1 MSFVRKRGV
10 DEKSISYVERYL
22 QEIPKETQKKHRYAV
37 ERTVGYNFIYAD
49 EDKELALLLING
61 VIASPGEDHPAAYV
75 FFVGQD
81 MILLQ
86 GDERGL
92 FCNFE
97 TKQGGLQYLI
107 LPYDVPAHL
116 RGKEIELREW
126 ITEAFICL
134 GQSNSD
140 QFIRY
145 DHIEVLFDQ
154 QYTPRNFPR

>member
-1 MSFVRKRGV
+1 MSFVKNSKT
-10 DEKSISYVERYL
+10 DEKLVCYVERYKT
-22 QEIPKETQKKHRYAV
+22 EIPRDVQKEHRYAC
-37 ERTVGYNFIYAD
+37 EREIGYNFFFVD
-49 EDKELALLLING
+49 DDRDMALLLIHN
-61 VIASPGEDHPAAYV
+61 VIASLGEDHPAAYV

-97 TKQGGLQYLI
+97 TKQGGLLYLI

-116 RGKEIELREW
+116 KRREAELRQW

-154 QYTPRNFPR
+154 QYTSRNFPR

>member
-1 MSFVRKRGV
+1 MLSDIKQ
-10 DEKSISYVERYL
+10 KL
-22 QEIPKETQKKHRYAV
+22 QKKFKKKHRYAV
-37 ERTVGYNFIYAD
+37 ERQILYGSYYID
-49 EDKELALLLING
+49 EDRDMGLIIINA

-97 TKQGGLQYLI
+97 TKQGGFQYLI
-107 LPYDVPAHL
+107 LPYDVPVHL
-116 RGKEIELREW
+116 KGGEFELRQW

>member
-1 MSFVRKRGV
+1 MSFVRKKGAN
-10 DEKSISYVERYL
+10 EKSVRYVERYE
-22 QEIPKETQKKHRYAV
+22 QEIPKEIQKKHRYAC
-37 ERTVGYNFIYAD
+37 ERKIGYNFLFID
-49 EDKELALLLING
+49 EDRDMALLLING

-81 MILLQ
+81 IILLQ

-107 LPYDVPAHL
+107 LPYDVPFHL
-116 RGKEIELREW
+116 NGREIELRQW
-126 ITEAFICL
+126 ITEAFICR